1 MKRIADKLAHEV
13 DASRSST
20 GTTKHLE
27 VGVMDGNVQRGQC
40 AADARDRGD
49 SCWMPSEAA
58 AWSKPT
64 KPTSPEPL
72 QRPADLTR
80 CTRHAHPSPGSS
92 AQQSTA
98 EHSMTRHGMALQ
110 HAAPLN
116 ITITIQAGTALHMP
130 LPKQDAQSDA

>member
-1 MKRIADKLAHEV
+1 
-13 DASRSST
+13 
-20 GTTKHLE
+20 
-27 VGVMDGNVQRGQC
+27 
-40 AADARDRGD
+40 
-49 SCWMPSEAA
+49 MPSEAA
-58 AWSKPT
+58 AWNKPT

-92 AQQSTA
+92 AQQSTAEHSRAQQSTA

>member
-1 MKRIADKLAHEV
+1 VLDAKRGCCVEQADQADLAGAV
-13 DASRSST
+13 AATSRSDTLHPTRTSVSWQL
-20 GTTKHLE
+20 G
-27 VGVMDGNVQRGQC
+27 
-40 AADARDRGD
+40 AAEHSR
-49 SCWMPSEAA
+49 
-58 AWSKPT
+58 
-64 KPTSPEPL
+64 
-72 QRPADLTR
+72 
-80 CTRHAHPSPGSS
+80 